1 MRFEFAAPQLILFG
15 PGTSREVGRLAADL
29 GHRALLVTGRTPK
42 RARPVADSLAEQG
55 VRVVSFAITGE
66 PTTDDV
72 RRGLSLAAGESC
84 DLVIGVGGGSPMD
97 AAKAIAAILTNGG
110 DPMDYMEVIGK
121 GRPLAKPSA
130 PCIAIPSTAGTGTEA
145 TRNAVIASPEH
156 RVKVSL
162 RGLTILPT
170 IAIVD
175 PELTYSMPPSV
186 TASTGLDALTQII
199 EPFVSAKAN
208 PLTDAICRDGLARI
222 ARSLRIAYRRGENAE
237 ARLDMS
243 LAGLYGGMALANAS
257 LGVVH
262 GFAGVIGGMFPSPH
276 GAVCAALLAASIEAN
291 VGAFRER
298 QAEHGAL
305 RRYEEIARILTG
317 DPKATAG
324 DGAAWIRKVC
334 LELAVPPLLAYGLT
348 REDFDV
354 ILDKSAGA
362 SSMKANPIALTRR
375 ELEGILAKSLE

>member
-1 MRFEFAAPQLILFG
+1 M
-15 PGTSREVGRLAADL
+15 
-29 GHRALLVTGRTPK
+29 TGKTPE
-42 RARPVADSLAEQG
+42 RARPVAESLVAHG
-55 VRVVSFAITGE
+55 VGIVPFAVTGE

-72 RRGLSLAAGESC
+72 RRGLALAAGETC
-84 DLVIGVGGGSPMD
+84 DVVIGVGGGSPMD

-110 DPMDYMEVIGK
+110 DPLDYMEVVGK
-121 GRPLAKPSA
+121 GRPFAKPSA
-130 PCIAIPSTAGTGTEA
+130 PSIAIPTTAGTGTEA
-145 TRNAVIASPEH
+145 TRSAVIASPEH

-175 PELTYSMPPSV
+175 PELTYSMPPAV

-222 ARSLRIAYRRGENAE
+222 ARSLRIAYRHGEDAE

-243 LAGLYGGMALANAS
+243 LAALYGGMALANAS

-291 VGAFRER
+291 VRAFRER
-298 QAEHGAL
+298 QANHGAL
-305 RRYEEIARILTG
+305 ARYDEIARILTG
-317 DPKATAG
+317 DPGATAG
-324 DGAAWIRKVC
+324 DGAAWIRELC
-334 LELAVPPLLAYGLT
+334 LELAVPPLSAYGVT
-348 REDFDV
+348 RADFAV
-354 ILDKSAGA
+354 ILEKSAGA

-375 ELEGILAKSLE
+375 ELEGILAGSLE

>member
-1 MRFEFAAPQLILFG
+1 MRFEFAAPQRILFG
-15 PGTSREVGRLAADL
+15 PGTSKEVGRLAADL
-29 GHRALLVTGRTPK
+29 GHRALLVTGKTPV
-42 RARPVADSLAEQG
+42 RARPVANSLAEQG
-55 VRVVSFAITGE
+55 VHVVPFTITGE

-72 RRGLSLAAGESC
+72 RHGLSLAAGERC
-84 DLVIGVGGGSPMD
+84 ELVIGVGGGSPMD

-110 DPMDYMEVIGK
+110 DPLDYMEVIGK
-121 GRPLAKPSA
+121 GLPLSEPSA
-130 PCIAIPSTAGTGTEA
+130 PCIAIPTTAGTGTEA

-162 RGLTILPT
+162 RALTILPR

-208 PLTDAICRDGLARI
+208 PLTDAICRDGLERI
-222 ARSLRIAYRRGENAE
+222 ARSLRNAYRQGEDAE

-298 QAEHGAL
+298 QADHGAL
-305 RRYEEIARILTG
+305 RRYDEIARILTG
-317 DPKATAG
+317 DPSATAG
-324 DGAAWIRKVC
+324 DGAAWIRELC
-334 LELAVPPLLAYGLT
+334 LELAVPPLSAYGLT
-348 REDFDV
+348 RADFSV

-375 ELEGILAKSLE
+375 ELEEILAESLE